1 MKFYLILW
9 LLVSSTVFA
18 AQFDEQT
25 RTQLINKFSKVYD
38 QLADE
43 EPAKVNVTLRLADLL
58 AEQGRYLANEE
69 LGKGCDVCNAGTEE
83 RQKALKFYEEAA
95 GYLQNDKKASVL
107 IQTGHLKEL
116 LGQENEAINDY
127 LVAIKVAVNPLYLNE
142 AQFSLAE
149 IYFKKRQFENAA
161 KYYEMVVS
169 HPDKKGKR
177 GFAAYRKAWSLFN
190 LGDYTKATDQLV
202 TILKNPELLNRG
214 ANNGLVSVDANFQ
227 DEVSRDFVIF
237 STKKGYSP
245 KDFDNLYELSRNE
258 SKLDHIFNLADE
270 LERLGE
276 NGPAIEVWA
285 KLISKLSDPV
295 KKWEAHV
302 RYANLLRA
310 NKDVEG
316 SLKLYEKA
324 LGLSQR
330 QKDCVTD
337 QCEEIRSRERSFVLD
352 WNKEL
357 KKTPSKDLA
366 RAYDIYNKANDSM
379 DTEYWGAEAWLA
391 AGDKT
396 KAFAGFK
403 KAVDKYSN
411 KPDTTVKDS
420 AKKQKTLDEMFENSL
435 LKRIEI
441 AEELKLDSLPQTYKE
456 YAQLSNQKA
465 QMNQVNYQIA
475 HLNYENKKYLE
486 AYKDFVEYVKKTP
499 GTDKEAM
506 KLKEQAA
513 DLALD
518 SLVLAKRDDLLI
530 DAATDMSK
538 ALPHKAKEYDQI
550 IRKAVINQSI
560 NLAKDT
566 KNDDGGKKALKLLKD
581 ADFSNASVD
590 ERKLIIKNKMILAEQ
605 VGQVAEA
612 NGYVD
617 QFLMLPDLSNDEK
630 QFAYKKKAWLS
641 ELMFDFK
648 GALAATEK
656 IEGIK
661 EPGRTLQLA
670 LLTDL
675 SGGNPIPLFDQFVMK
690 NPDDAESLDMAMEL
704 MKKSDNPWRDFEKY
718 QKTLVKSE
726 DKWKE
731 SLLLSY
737 EKDPNPELLNKYIAW
752 DTTDSKKRIEIL
764 QTQLFKPVLEQ
775 SKAKLAAMTVDT
787 SSQGKMTNS
796 LKSRIDEI
804 KKFEDFVAKVIKSD
818 LWFGQIYALDF
829 LSKES
834 KRFYDEVM
842 SLPIPEELGPEEQNQ
857 YMNLLSQNAAP
868 FLTKHNQINTKLE
881 EIWNQKKSVDQ
892 VFTTLGS
899 QPKWVQAMWTAEYK
913 ALSDIAPDDF
923 KSYITAK
930 VDGLNQAVVVSSEK
944 SKDVPLDKVM
954 KVKTKVMESPFDK
967 SLLGELLT
975 MEKQRKQ
982 DQMVIYLEQ
991 RLSKLDNLKQET
1003 VK

>member
-1 MKFYLILW
+1 MLF
-9 LLVSSTVFA
+9 VSNSVFA

-25 RTQLINKFSKVYD
+25 RNQLIEKFSKVYD

-58 AEQGRYLANEE
+58 AEQGRFLANEE
-69 LGKGCDVCNAGTEE
+69 LGKGCDVCNAGTDE
-83 RQKALKFYEEAA
+83 RQRALKFYEEAA
-95 GYLQNDKKASVL
+95 GQLQNDKKASVT

-116 LGQENEAINDY
+116 LGQEQAAINDY
-127 LVAIKVAVNPLYLNE
+127 LVAIKSAVNPVFLNE

-149 IYFKKRQFENAA
+149 IYFKKRQFANAV
-161 KYYEMVVS
+161 KYYEMVVA

-177 GFAAYRKAWSLFN
+177 GFAAYRKAWSHFN
-190 LGDYTKATDQLV
+190 LGEYDKATNQLV

-227 DEVSRDFVIF
+227 DEVSRDFVVF
-237 STKKGYSP
+237 TAKKGYNTN
-245 KDFDNLYELSRNE
+245 DFDTLFDLSRNE
-258 SKLDHIFNLADE
+258 SRLDHIFNLADE

-276 NGPAIEVWA
+276 NGPAIDVWS
-285 KLISKLSDPV
+285 KLIKKLSDPV

-330 QKDCVTD
+330 QKSCVSD
-337 QCEEIRSRERSFVLD
+337 QCEEIRSRERSYVLD

-357 KKTPSKDLA
+357 KTTPSKDLA
-366 RAYDIYNKANDSM
+366 RAYDIYNKANSTM

-391 AGDKT
+391 TGDKN
-396 KAFAGFK
+396 KAFVGFK
-403 KAVDKYSN
+403 KAVDKYE
-411 KPDTTVKDS
+411 PAAKDD
-420 AKKQKTLDEMFENSL
+420 AKNQKTLDEMFENSL

-456 YAQLSNQKA
+456 YAQLSKNKA
-465 QMNQVNYQIA
+465 QMNQVNYQLA

-486 AYKDFVEYVKKTP
+486 AYKDFVKFTKETKAN
-499 GTDKEAM
+499 DKEAI

-530 DAATDMSK
+530 DAATDLSK
-538 ALPHKAKEYDQI
+538 LLPQKASEYDQI

-560 NLAKDT
+560 NLAGDT
-566 KNDDGGKKALKLLKD
+566 KSDGGKKALKLLKE
-581 ADFSNASVD
+581 ADFSNATSD
-590 ERKLIIKNKMILAEQ
+590 ERKLIVKNKMILAEQ

-617 QFLMLPDLSNDEK
+617 QFLLLPNLSVEEK

-675 SGGNPIPLFDQFVMK
+675 SGGDPTVLFDQFVMK
-690 NPDDAESLDMAMEL
+690 NPTSPESLDMAMEL
-704 MKKSDNPWRDFEKY
+704 MKKSSDRWKDFDKY
-718 QKTLVKSE
+718 QKTLLKSE

-731 SLLLSY
+731 ALLMAF
-737 EKDPNPELLNKYIAW
+737 ENNPNLEILTKYITW
-752 DTTDSKKRIEIL
+752 DTLDSKKRIEIL

-775 SKAKLAAMTVDT
+775 AKAKLASMTVD
-787 SSQGKMTNS
+787 SSNQNKMTTS
-796 LKSRIDEI
+796 LKSRVSEI
-804 KKFEDFVAKVIKSD
+804 KNFETFVAKVIKSD

-857 YMNLLSQNAAP
+857 YMNLLSQNASP

-892 VFTTLGS
+892 VFANLDN
-899 QPKWVQAMWTAEYK
+899 QPKWVQSMWTAEYQK
-913 ALSDIAPDDF
+913 LADIAPETF
-923 KSYITAK
+923 KTYVDNK
-930 VDGLNQAVVVSSEK
+930 VQGLNQAVAVSLDK
-944 SKDVPLDKVM
+944 SKDIPLDKVM

-967 SLLGELLT
+967 SLLGELLS